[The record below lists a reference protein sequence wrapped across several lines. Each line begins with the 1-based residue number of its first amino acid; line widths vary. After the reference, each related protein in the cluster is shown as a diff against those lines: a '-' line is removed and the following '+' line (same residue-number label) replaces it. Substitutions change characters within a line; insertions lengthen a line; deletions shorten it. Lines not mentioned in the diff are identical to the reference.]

1 MSYTCDIYILKS
13 DDMKKLFRMVG
24 FCFLAASIFSA
35 CDSDESN
42 DSKMARVKVL
52 LIDAPADYESVLIDV
67 VDVKV
72 KTDIWESL
80 DGVEKK
86 VYDILELT
94 NGNEALL
101 GDIELPE
108 GELNEIRLILGDNN
122 KLGIDG
128 AEVHLDTPSASQ
140 SGLKIKLNAMLEA
153 GVTYKLVLDFDAAK
167 SIVKAGNSG
176 KYNLKPVI
184 RAEMEAQTGAIKGM
198 INPINI
204 DCVIYA
210 IVGTDSISTYP
221 NEEGEFLIRALES
234 ITYKVVAIPSI
245 ESGLVEVMKEN
256 VEVVIGEVTDAEI
269 FDFST
274 QLTGN

>member
-1 MSYTCDIYILKS
+1 
-13 DDMKKLFRMVG
+13 MVG

>member
-1 MSYTCDIYILKS
+1 M
-13 DDMKKLFRMVG
+13 MKFFRMVG
-24 FCFLAASIFSA
+24 FCFLAVSIFSA
-35 CDSDESN
+35 CDSDGSN
-42 DSKMARVKVL
+42 DSKMAKVKVIL
-52 LIDAPADYESVLIDV
+52 VDAPADYESVLIDV

-80 DGVEKK
+80 DGVEEK

-94 NGNEALL
+94 NGNEILL

-128 AEVHLDTPSASQ
+128 QEVDLDTPSASQ
-140 SGLKIKLNAMLEA
+140 SGLKIKLDAMLEA

-184 RAEMEAQTGAIKGM
+184 RAEMEALTGAIKGV
-198 INPINI
+198 INPIDT
-204 DCVIYA
+204 DCVVYA
-210 IVGTDSISTYP
+210 IVGTDSVSTYP
-221 NEEGEFLIRALES
+221 NEEGEFLIRALGAD
-234 ITYKVVAIPSI
+234 TYRVVSIPSL
-245 ESGLVEVMKEN
+245 ESGLVEVEKEN
-256 VEVVIGEVTDAEI
+256 VEVEVGEVTDVQTL
-269 FDFST
+269 DFST
-274 QLTGN
+274 QLEEN

>member
-1 MSYTCDIYILKS
+1 
-13 DDMKKLFRMVG
+13 MKKLFRMVG
-24 FCFLAASIFSA
+24 FRFLAASIFSA
-35 CDSDESN
+35 CDSDDSN
-42 DSKMARVKVL
+42 DSKMARVKVIL
-52 LIDAPADYESVLIDV
+52 VDAPADYESVLIDV
-67 VDVKV
+67 VDVEV

-94 NGNEALL
+94 NGNEVLL

-128 AEVHLDTPSASQ
+128 AEVDLDTPSASQ
-140 SGLKIKLNAMLEA
+140 SGLKIKLDAMLEA

-198 INPINI
+198 INPIDI
-204 DCVIYA
+204 DCVVYA
-210 IVGTDSISTYP
+210 IVGMDSISTYP
-221 NEEGEFLIRALES
+221 NEEGKFLIRALGAD
-234 ITYKVVAIPSI
+234 TYRVVAIPSL
-245 ESGLVEVMKEN
+245 ESGLVEVEKEN
-256 VEVVIGEVTDAEI
+256 VEVVIGEVTDVETL
-269 FDFST
+269 DFST
-274 QLTGN
+274 QLTEN

>member
-1 MSYTCDIYILKS
+1 MLYPCDIHILKS

-35 CDSDESN
+35 CDSDDSD
-42 DSKMARVKVL
+42 DSKMAKVKVIL
-52 LIDAPADYESVLIDV
+52 VDAPADYESVLIDV
-67 VDVKV
+67 VDVEV

-94 NGNEALL
+94 NGNEVLL

-140 SGLKIKLNAMLEA
+140 SGLKIKLDAMLEA

-198 INPINI
+198 INPIDT
-204 DCVIYA
+204 DCVVYA
-210 IVGTDSISTYP
+210 IIGTDSISTYP
-221 NEEGEFLIRALES
+221 NEEGKFLIRALGAD
-234 ITYKVVAIPSI
+234 TYRVVAIPSL
-245 ESGLVEVMKEN
+245 ESELVEVEKEN
-256 VEVVIGEVTDAEI
+256 VEVLIGEVTDVETL
-269 FDFST
+269 DFST

>member
-1 MSYTCDIYILKS
+1 
-13 DDMKKLFRMVG
+13 MVG

-35 CDSDESN
+35 CDSD
-42 DSKMARVKVL
+42 DSKMAKVKVL
-52 LIDAPADYESVLIDV
+52 LVDAPADYESVLIDV

-94 NGNEALL
+94 NGNEVLL

-108 GELNEIRLILGDNN
+108 GELNEIRLFLGDNN
-122 KLGIDG
+122 QLVIDG
-128 AEVHLDTPSASQ
+128 ETLDLDTPSASQ
-140 SGLKIKLNAMLEA
+140 SGLKIKLDAMLEA

-176 KYNLKPVI
+176 KFNLKPVI

-198 INPINI
+198 INPIDT
-204 DCVIYA
+204 DCVVYA
-210 IVGTDSISTYP
+210 IVGVDSISTYP
-221 NEEGEFLIRALES
+221 NEEGKFLIRALDAN
-234 ITYKVVAIPSI
+234 TYKVVAIPSLG
-245 ESGLVEVMKEN
+245 SGLDEVAKEN
-256 VEVVIGEVTDAEI
+256 IEVLIGEVTDAET
-269 FDFST
+269 FDFQSEPA
-274 QLTGN
+274 GN

>member
-1 MSYTCDIYILKS
+1 
-13 DDMKKLFRMVG
+13 MKKLLRIVG

-35 CDSDESN
+35 CDSD
-42 DSKMARVKVL
+42 DTKMAKVKVIL
-52 LIDAPADYESVLIDV
+52 VDAPADYESVLIDV
-67 VDVKV
+67 VDVEV

-94 NGNEALL
+94 NGNEVLL

-128 AEVHLDTPSASQ
+128 QEVNLDTPSASQ
-140 SGLKIKLNAMLEA
+140 SGLKIKLDAQLEA

-184 RAEMEAQTGAIKGM
+184 RAHMEAQTGAIKGM
-198 INPINI
+198 IDPIDT
-204 DCVIYA
+204 DCVVYA

-221 NEEGEFLIRALES
+221 NEEGKFMIRALEAT
-234 ITYKVVAIPSI
+234 TYRVVAIPTV
-245 ESGLVEVMKEN
+245 ESDLEEVEEADVEVS
-256 VEVVIGEVTDAEI
+256 VGEVTDAG
-269 FDFST
+269 T
-274 QLTGN
+274 LTFVAVVAGN

>member
-1 MSYTCDIYILKS
+1 
-13 DDMKKLFRMVG
+13 MKKLFRMVG

-35 CDSDESN
+35 CDSD
-42 DSKMARVKVL
+42 DSKMAKVKVL
-52 LIDAPADYESVLIDV
+52 LVDAPADYESVLIDV

-94 NGNEALL
+94 NGNEVLL

-108 GELNEIRLILGDNN
+108 GELNEIRLFLGDNN
-122 KLGIDG
+122 QLVIDG
-128 AEVHLDTPSASQ
+128 ETLDLDTPSASQ
-140 SGLKIKLNAMLEA
+140 SGLKIKLDAMLEA

-176 KYNLKPVI
+176 KFNLKPVI

-198 INPINI
+198 INPIDT
-204 DCVIYA
+204 DCVVYA
-210 IVGTDSISTYP
+210 IVGVDSISTYP
-221 NEEGEFLIRALES
+221 NEEGKFLIRALDAN
-234 ITYKVVAIPSI
+234 TYKVVAIPSLG
-245 ESGLVEVMKEN
+245 SGLDEVAKEN
-256 VEVVIGEVTDAEI
+256 IEVLIGEVTDAET
-269 FDFST
+269 FDFQSEPA
-274 QLTGN
+274 GN